1 MDNFKKTRVQDNPN
15 SRIVAGVILV
25 GVGIALL
32 LRNMNFLL
40 PHWLFT
46 WPVILIL
53 VGIYTG
59 FKHDFKNSSWII
71 LIAIG
76 VFFLVS
82 KYIPTLHLATYFWPI
97 LIIAAGIIYIIKPSK
112 HAWGNWDNDKN
123 KIKDNATN
131 SSWHAFEE
139 DAAVDSN
146 NEFSIRSVFSGV
158 KRNIITKNFKRGRI
172 TTIFGG
178 AEINMS
184 QADMTSP
191 SYINVDVA
199 FGGVELIVPANWTIQ
214 NDIQGVFH
222 GVEDKRYN
230 NAVVVDPTKVLVLKG
245 NCAFG
250 GIEVKSY

>member
-1 MDNFKKTRVQDNPN
+1 MENFKKRRQQKNPN
-15 SRIVAGVILV
+15 SRIIAGVILV

-53 VGIYTG
+53 AGIYTG
-59 FKHDFKNSSWII
+59 FKHNFKNSSWII

-76 VFFLVS
+76 GFFLVS
-82 KYIPTLHLATYFWPI
+82 RFIPTLHLEPYFWPI
-97 LIIAAGIIYIIKPSK
+97 LIIGAGIIYIIKPSR
-112 HAWGNWDNDKN
+112 HSWGNWDNDKN
-123 KIKDNATN
+123 KIKDNDTN
-131 SSWHAFEE
+131 NSWYAFEE

-158 KRNIITKNFKRGRI
+158 KRNIITKNFKRGKI

-178 AEINMS
+178 AEIDMS

-199 FGGVELIVPANWTIQ
+199 FGGVEIVVPANWTIQ
-214 NDIQGVFH
+214 NDIQGIFH